1 MEERADIKRAE
12 MQFLAKAYE
21 RNPELFA
28 QRTFVEDADTL
39 SEFGIHIPNKETC
52 PVALLKL
59 WPEDFIVEEVSGNT
73 VCDVAALPGE
83 PSGEGPTVYATLIK
97 CGISTIEAVDDIAA
111 KLGVKVENVA
121 YAGIK
126 DKDALTAQR
135 ISIRGASA
143 SQVAALSGSHFYLAD
158 ITLGQG
164 ALNKG
169 ALSGNRFTIYMR
181 PEASFFTPEHLAVFD
196 KKIEAVERFGFYN
209 FYYLQ
214 RFGTP
219 RLHNFAWALMILKG
233 EYEQAVHDILTYE
246 GERELPYF
254 IELRRGMGKVWGR
267 WDEILKILEPLPIVF
282 RNELRIVRHLALH
295 PGDYRGALQ
304 AIPEQVTLWMYALSS
319 LLFNQCVSNYLLQ
332 GKEPP
337 DELPLILSRERR
349 DHEPYRDML
358 EGLGVYPLSFEAL
371 KPFPQVLIKS
381 RTVPTRDKATVRK
394 AEVVDDG
401 VVLQFE
407 LGKGQYATTFLAHL
421 FTLTAGALPQD
432 ISRARIDTKAH
443 IGETSL
449 AQVLER
455 FAPVIQPKGDNLFE
469 QMLEKG
475 E

>member
-1 MEERADIKRAE
+1 MDERADIKRAE
-12 MQFLAKAYE
+12 MKVLAKAYE

-59 WPEDFIVEEVSGNT
+59 WPEDFIVEEVSGGKA
-73 VCDVAALPGE
+73 CDVTSE
-83 PSGEGPTVYATLIK
+83 PSEPKGEGPTVYATLIK

-111 KLGVKVENVA
+111 KLGLRVENIG

-135 ISIRGASA
+135 ISIRGVSVEQA
-143 SQVAALSGSHFYLAD
+143 AALSGSHFILAD
-158 ITLGQG
+158 IELGQG
-164 ALNKG
+164 AVAKG
-169 ALSGNRFTIYMR
+169 GLTGNRFTIYMR
-181 PEASFFTPEHLAVFD
+181 PEASFFTPENLTVFD
-196 KKIEAVERFGFYN
+196 KKVEAVERFGFYN

-219 RLHNFAWALMILKG
+219 RLHNFAWALMILKA
-233 EYEQAVHDILTYE
+233 EYEQAVHDILTFE

-254 IELRRGMGKVWGR
+254 INVRRELGKVWGR
-267 WDEILKILEPLPIVF
+267 WDEMLKLLEPLPIVF
-282 RNELRIVRHLALH
+282 RNELRIVRHLAAH

-319 LLFNQCVSNYLLQ
+319 LLFNQCISNYLLK

-337 DELPLILSRERR
+337 DELPLIMSRERR

-371 KPFPQVLIKS
+371 KPFPQVQLKN
-381 RTVPTRDKATVRK
+381 RMTPTRDKAVVRK

-443 IGETSL
+443 IGEASL
-449 AQVLER
+449 ARVLER
-455 FAPVIQPKGDNLFE
+455 FAPVIQPKRENLFE